1 MARRWSSRPNCE
13 AAMLR
18 NAVIGLGVLY
28 LLIALVLVLLGV
40 TTPFLIIYLVVMGLL
55 IAGGVIFER
64 SKYRP
69 QVRRDTG
76 YWQDTGERSVDPATG
91 RVTRVMYNPVTG
103 ERDYVELDAADIARG
118 K

>member
-1 MARRWSSRPNCE
+1 
-13 AAMLR
+13 MLR
-18 NAVIGLGVLY
+18 YAVIGLGVLY
-28 LLIALVLVLLGV
+28 LLVALVLVLLDVNIPG
-40 TTPFLIIYLVVMGLL
+40 LIIYLVVIGLL

-64 SKYRP
+64 SRYRP
-69 QVRRDTG
+69 RVRRDAG

-103 ERDYVELDAADIARG
+103 ERDYVELDTADTGRG